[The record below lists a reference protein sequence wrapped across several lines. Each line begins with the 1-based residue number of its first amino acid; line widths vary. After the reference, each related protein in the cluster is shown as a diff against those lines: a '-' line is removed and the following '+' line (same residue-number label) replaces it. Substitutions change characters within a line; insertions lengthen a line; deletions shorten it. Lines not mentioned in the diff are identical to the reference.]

1 MDAEPEEVD
10 VDGAA
15 EESSDPDEFA
25 ESGKEER
32 AKAKRLAALEGHEG
46 N

>member
-1 MDAEPEEVD
+1 MDPEID
-10 VDGAA
+10 ANDAGSAD
-15 EESSDPDEFA
+15 ESSDEPDEFA